1 MMAASNRTNCCR
13 FNRQCFGRKST
24 IAQQFVHLVHLL
36 LCRKQMEKMNRSEF
50 ETYLGYFNNRAY
62 EQVHRYFADDIVLK
76 FAGYELAGKNS
87 IRRFY
92 RFFHDHVDEHIIVHQ
107 FAGDDENVIID
118 VTVRLEAKKS
128 LTSAALKAN
137 GYERLVS
144 LGRGEVVEIPQFIH
158 YRIEK
163 DQFKEIRCV
172 IKE

>member
-1 MMAASNRTNCCR
+1 MT
-13 FNRQCFGRKST
+13 QH
-24 IAQQFVHLVHLL
+24 FVHLVHLRM
-36 LCRKQMEKMNRSEF
+36 CRKQMEMMNRSEF
-50 ETYLGYFNNRAY
+50 EKYLGHFNNRAY
-62 EQVHRYFADDIVLK
+62 EKFLRCFADDIVLR
-76 FAGYELAGKNS
+76 FAGYELAGKKS

-118 VTVRLEAKKS
+118 VTVRLEAKKT
-128 LTSAALKAN
+128 LTSAALKVN

-144 LGRGEVVEIPQFIH
+144 LRRGEVVEIPQFIH

-172 IKE
+172 IKA